1 MRSHGR
7 CSPCRY
13 WPSAGQCAPAAPE
26 TQDARGRAALL
37 RGISVTKSTFR
48 SALGLSAAMAVLAI
62 SAPAMAQEPSA
73 TAEILV
79 TAKPTNPTEVP
90 PGGNVGLFGHRT
102 DDDDKHKS

>member
-62 SAPAMAQEPSA
+62 SDTAMAQETSA
-73 TAEILV
+73 TDEILLTAQRNNRTEV
-79 TAKPTNPTEVP
+79 TA
-90 PGGNVGLFGHRT
+90 GGNVRRFGNPIRT
-102 DDDDKHKS
+102 SGT